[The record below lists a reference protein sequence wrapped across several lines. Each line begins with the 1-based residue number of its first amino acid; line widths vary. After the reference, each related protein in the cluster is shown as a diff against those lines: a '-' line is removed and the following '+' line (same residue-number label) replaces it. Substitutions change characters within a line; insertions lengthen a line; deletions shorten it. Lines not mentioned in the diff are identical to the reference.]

1 MTHTITGSA
10 LDSLEA
16 LAKMKEGTV
25 SQDGQVTIL
34 DLQKHMA
41 YLIWKFLL
49 SECSD
54 YNSPSPISNGNF
66 QPHSQQKW
74 LAREYNSHG
83 LDYFLCP
90 YQ

>member
-1 MTHTITGSA
+1 MTHIITDSA

-16 LAKMKEGTV
+16 LARMKERAV
-25 SQDGQVTIL
+25 DQDGQVTIL

-41 YLIWKFLL
+41 YHIWKFLL
-49 SECSD
+49 SKPSN
-54 YNSPSPISNGNF
+54 YNSPSPVLSGNF
-66 QPHSQQKW
+66 QPHSPQKW

-83 LDYFLCP
+83 LEYFLGP